1 MLSFS
6 LPWIF
11 LALPLPLL
19 MYFVVK
25 PKPQPQL
32 SALKIVNN
40 QGFPVAHESVAN
52 RSSIK
57 LFASSIIWLLLIISS
72 AQPMWIGEPITQPT
86 QARELFLAVDLSA
99 SMQEDDMKLN
109 GRYVDRLTMVK
120 SVLRDFIAKRQGDRI
135 GLILFADNAYVQ
147 APLTFDLT
155 TVQTLLDESFLG
167 LVGQRTAIG
176 EAIGLAVKRFDNKE
190 DSNRVLVLLTDG
202 ENTAGTI
209 TPEQALELAIAKD
222 ITIYTIGVGSDNN
235 RQFGFFNRS
244 SGVDEASLTNI
255 ALATNGKFFKATDS
269 DELEEIYQQLD
280 ALEKIE
286 ANEETMRPQIA
297 LFFWPLAIAMILV
310 VLMMLQTLIQ
320 ERRA

>member
-11 LALPLPLL
+11 MALPLPLL
-19 MYFVVK
+19 VYFLIK

-32 SALKIVNN
+32 SALKVADN
-40 QGFPVAHESVAN
+40 QGFPVANESVASK
-52 RSSIK
+52 SSFK
-57 LFASSIIWLLLIISS
+57 LVASSLVWMLLILSS
-72 AQPMWIGEPITQPT
+72 AQPMWVGEPITQPT
-86 QARELFLAVDLSA
+86 QARELILAVDLSA

-120 SVLRDFIAKRQGDRI
+120 SVLRDFIEKRQGDRI

-176 EAIGLAVKRFDNKE
+176 EAIGLAVKRFDNKK

-202 ENTAGTI
+202 ENTAGSI

-244 SGVDEASLTNI
+244 SGVDETSLTNI

-286 ANEETMRPQIA
+286 ANEETMRPQNA
-297 LFFWPLAIAMILV
+297 LFYWPLGLALLIV
-310 VLMMLQTLIQ
+310 GLMMIQTLIQ
-320 ERRA
+320 EHK

>member
-1 MLSFS
+1 MLSFNF
-6 LPWIF
+6 PWIF
-11 LALPLPLL
+11 IALPLPLL
-19 MYFVVK
+19 VYFLIK
-25 PKPQPQL
+25 PTQQPQL
-32 SALKIVNN
+32 SALK
-40 QGFPVAHESVAN
+40 VAN
-52 RSSIK
+52 NRAFPSVSETTSNKSAAK
-57 LFASSIIWLLLIISS
+57 LVASTLVWLLLIVSS

-86 QARELFLAVDLSA
+86 QARELILAVDLSA

-120 SVLRDFIAKRQGDRI
+120 SVLADFIAKRQGDRI

-202 ENTAGTI
+202 ENTAGSI
-209 TPEQALELAIAKD
+209 SPEQALELAIAKD
-222 ITIYTIGVGSDNN
+222 VTIYTIGVGSENN

-244 SGVDEASLTNI
+244 TGVDEESLTDI

-269 DELEEIYQQLD
+269 DQLEDIYSQLD

-286 ANEETMRPQIA
+286 ANEQTMRPQQA
-297 LFFWPLAIAMILV
+297 LFYWPLAIAMLIVGLLLV
-310 VLMMLQTLIQ
+310 SVIIREQK
-320 ERRA
+320 

>member
-11 LALPLPLL
+11 IILPVPLL
-19 MYFVVK
+19 IYFLIK
-25 PKPQPQL
+25 PKPQPQI
-32 SALKIVNN
+32 SALKVANSH
-40 QGFPVAHESVAN
+40 GFPSANESVASKSN
-52 RSSIK
+52 LR
-57 LFASSIIWLLLIISS
+57 LAASSIVWMLLVLSS
-72 AQPMWIGEPITQPT
+72 AQPMWVGEPITQPT
-86 QARELFLAVDLSA
+86 QARELILAVDLSA

-120 SVLRDFIAKRQGDRI
+120 SVLRDFIEKRQGDRI

-202 ENTAGTI
+202 ENTAGSI

-286 ANEETMRPQIA
+286 ANEETMRPQNA
-297 LFFWPLAIAMILV
+297 LFYWPLALAMLIVGLTMV
-310 VLMMLQTLIQ
+310 QTLIQ
-320 ERRA
+320 ERK

>member
-11 LALPLPLL
+11 LALPVPLL
-19 MYFVVK
+19 VYFIVK

-40 QGFPVAHESVAN
+40 QGFPVANESVAS
-52 RSSIK
+52 RSSFK

-86 QARELFLAVDLSA
+86 QARELILAVDLSA

-297 LFFWPLAIAMILV
+297 LFFWPLAIAMVLV
-310 VLMMLQTLIQ
+310 VLMMLQTVIQ